1 MKYTSNDTMVRLIDE
16 MIDKSCFNR
25 KEIAFK
31 LGMSAQQFYNM
42 TKLKKNISLND
53 IKKIADALGYT
64 IDVTISDKQGNSIE
78 ALEIGESGKTDKKT
92 LEAIASAQEMGIRNK
107 GGKVEFYTQ
116 YKNNVDALQ
125 IMEYYTRL
133 LDAYMKLQGRDRHGV
148 PLNEEK
154 DGEATA
160 PADATAPKE
169 AEQSE
174 ADGMESEE
182 MK

>member
-25 KEIAFK
+25 KEIAEK

-53 IKKIADALGYT
+53 IKKIADVLGYT
-64 IDVTISDKQGNSIE
+64 IDVTISDKHGNDIE
-78 ALEIGESGKTDKKT
+78 ALQIGESEKTDKKT

-116 YKNNVDALQ
+116 HRGKDASIDALR
-125 IMEYYTRL
+125 IMEYCAQMM
-133 LDAYMKLQGRDRHGV
+133 DAYTKAKGMDRHGR
-148 PLNEEK
+148 PLDEQKDEE
-154 DGEATA
+154 E
-160 PADATAPKE
+160 PAPKE

-174 ADGMESEE
+174 ADGID
-182 MK
+182 KKG

>member
-16 MIDKSCFNR
+16 MVDKSCFNR

-78 ALEIGESGKTDKKT
+78 ALEIGESEKANQKT

-125 IMEYYTRL
+125 IMEYYARL
-133 LDAYMKLQGRDRHGV
+133 LDAYMKLQGRDRHARIIEKEE
-148 PLNEEK
+148 NES
-154 DGEATA
+154 
-160 PADATAPKE
+160 E
-169 AEQSE
+169 AEQTKKHDSIKE
-174 ADGMESEE
+174 
-182 MK
+182 

>member
-25 KEIAFK
+25 KEIAEK

-42 TKLKKNISLND
+42 TKLKKNIGLND
-53 IKKIADALGYT
+53 IKKIADVLGYT

-78 ALEIGESGKTDKKT
+78 ALEIGESEKANQKT
-92 LEAIASAQEMGIRNK
+92 LETIASAQEMGIRNK

-133 LDAYMKLQGRDRHGV
+133 LDIHMKLQGRDRHSM
-148 PLNEEK
+148 PLNEKK
-154 DGEATA
+154 DGEAPA
-160 PADATAPKE
+160 PANEQAPKE

-174 ADGMESEE
+174 EVG
-182 MK
+182 K

>member
-25 KEIAFK
+25 KDIAEK

-53 IKKIADALGYT
+53 IKKIADVLGYT
-64 IDVTISDKQGNSIE
+64 IDVAISDKQGNNIE
-78 ALEIGESGKTDKKT
+78 ALQIGESEKNDKKT

-133 LDAYMKLQGRDRHGV
+133 LDAYMKLHGTDRHARII
-148 PLNEEK
+148 EK
-154 DGEATA
+154 EDN
-160 PADATAPKE
+160 
-169 AEQSE
+169 
-174 ADGMESEE
+174 ESEE
-182 MK
+182 ERTKKHDKRMR

>member
-25 KEIAFK
+25 KEIAEK
-31 LGMSAQQFYNM
+31 LDMSAQQFYNM

-53 IKKIADALGYT
+53 IKKIADVLGYT
-64 IDVTISDKQGNSIE
+64 VDVTISDKQGNNIN
-78 ALEIGESGKTDKKT
+78 ALQIGESEKTDKKT

-133 LDAYMKLQGRDRHGV
+133 LDAYMYMKLQGTDRHGRIIEK
-148 PLNEEK
+148 EES
-154 DGEATA
+154 ES
-160 PADATAPKE
+160 E
-169 AEQSE
+169 AERTTGHDSIKE
-174 ADGMESEE
+174 
-182 MK
+182 